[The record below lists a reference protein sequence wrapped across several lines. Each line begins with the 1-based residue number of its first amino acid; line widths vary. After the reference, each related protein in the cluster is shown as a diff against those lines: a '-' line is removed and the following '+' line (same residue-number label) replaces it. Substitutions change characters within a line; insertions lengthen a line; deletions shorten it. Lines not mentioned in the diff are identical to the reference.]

1 VFFIEGF
8 YLQFTFVALLGFIEL
23 LDEVCVYQSGGD
35 KAIFDDVPQEF
46 PTFVMLVPD
55 GIMPVPV

>member
-1 VFFIEGF
+1 M
-8 YLQFTFVALLGFIEL
+8 QFTFVALLGFIEL